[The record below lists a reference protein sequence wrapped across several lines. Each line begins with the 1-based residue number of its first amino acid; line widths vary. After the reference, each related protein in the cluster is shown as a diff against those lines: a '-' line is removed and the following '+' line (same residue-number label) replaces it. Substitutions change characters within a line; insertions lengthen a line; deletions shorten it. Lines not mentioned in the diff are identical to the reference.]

1 MRLTLALALLASMPA
16 HAADAQ
22 SDALASA
29 ASNFYAVYMTLHPS
43 DGVPD
48 AAVRAKFAGVVSPDL
63 DRLFGDAENAEA
75 HYADATKHQ
84 SPPLIEGDIFSA
96 NFEGAT
102 SYKIGGCAPDRNG
115 GQCAVTLRHDE
126 RDGRTLVWTD
136 TVYLVRVGGSLRVD
150 DIAYSGD
157 FGNAGRLTATLKDAI
172 RNGNAFA
179 R

>member
-1 MRLTLALALLASMPA
+1 MRLTLAVVLLLAVPA
-16 HAADAQ
+16 GAAESDTAVLAKAAD
-22 SDALASA
+22 
-29 ASNFYAVYMTLHPS
+29 NFYAVYMTLHPS

-48 AAVRAKFAGVVSPDL
+48 AATRTKFADVVSPDL
-63 DRLFGDAENAEA
+63 DRLFGDAETAEA
-75 HYADATKHQ
+75 RYAEATKHQ

-102 SYKIGGCAPDRNG
+102 SYRIGSCTSDDTG
-115 GQCAVTLRHDE
+115 GHCSVTLRHDA
-126 RDGRTLVWTD
+126 RDGKALVWTD
-136 TVYLVRVGGSLRVD
+136 TIYMVRVGGNLRVD